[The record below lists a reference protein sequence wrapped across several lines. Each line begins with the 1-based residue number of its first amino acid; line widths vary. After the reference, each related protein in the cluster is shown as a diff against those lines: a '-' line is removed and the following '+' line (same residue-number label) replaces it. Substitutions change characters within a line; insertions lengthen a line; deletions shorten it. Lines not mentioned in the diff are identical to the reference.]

1 MALKFCRRNSEMTE
15 EIKIEQ
21 EKCIQAEKRAAGKLY
36 CPGAF
41 LEEMFWARDKCLELD
56 NIPYAEFDRRVKLIH
71 ELFGSV
77 GKNVFVERGFKCEQ
91 GKNIHVGDNFYC
103 NFNCT
108 IYDSYTVTIGN
119 NVMIGP
125 NVTICT
131 ATHPVEKAL
140 RLDPNQS
147 EYAKPVTI
155 CDNVWIGGGAFIN
168 PGVTIG
174 EGAGIA
180 SGAVVTKNVPANT
193 LAAGVPAAV
202 KKNINN
208 E

>member
-15 EIKIEQ
+15 EMKIAQ

-36 CPGAF
+36 CPGVF

-147 EYAKPVTI
+147 EYAKPLPNACRRAILISSTCATIWNVTP
-155 CDNVWIGGGAFIN
+155 WRR
-168 PGVTIG
+168 P
-174 EGAGIA
+174 A
-180 SGAVVTKNVPANT
+180 SPRIYILPTTDWNW
-193 LAAGVPAAV
+193 
-202 KKNINN
+202 
-208 E
+208 

>member
-1 MALKFCRRNSEMTE
+1 MTEE
-15 EIKIEQ
+15 EIKIAQ
-21 EKCIQAEKRAAGKLY
+21 EKRIQAEKRAAGKLY
-36 CPGAF
+36 CPGVF

-56 NIPYAEFDRRVKLIH
+56 SIPYAEFDRRVKLIH

-155 CDNVWIGGGAFIN
+155 GDNVWIGGGVFIN

-174 EGAGIA
+174 EGAVIA
-180 SGAVVTKNVPANT
+180 SGAVVTKDVPANT

>member
-1 MALKFCRRNSEMTE
+1 MTE
-15 EIKIEQ
+15 EMKIAQ
-21 EKCIQAEKRAAGKLY
+21 ERRIQEEKRAAGKLY
-36 CPGAF
+36 CPGVF

-56 NIPYAEFDRRVKLIH
+56 SIPYAEFDRRVKLIH

-125 NVTICT
+125 NVTVCT

-155 CDNVWIGGGAFIN
+155 GDNVWIGGGVFIN

-174 EGAGIA
+174 EGAVIA
-180 SGAVVTKNVPANT
+180 SGAVVTKDVPANT

>member
-1 MALKFCRRNSEMTE
+1 MTE
-15 EIKIEQ
+15 EMKIAQ

-36 CPGAF
+36 CPGVF

-155 CDNVWIGGGAFIN
+155 CDNVWTGRGVFIHTR
-168 PGVTIG
+168 VTIG
-174 EGAGIA
+174 QDDAIA
-180 SGAVVTKNVPANT
+180 SGAVVTKDVPANT

>member
-1 MALKFCRRNSEMTE
+1 MFVLRRILKMTAEEMKNAE
-15 EIKIEQ
+15 NKELQIER
-21 EKCIQAEKRAAGKLY
+21 RAAGELF
-36 CPGAF
+36 CPGVF
-41 LEEMFWARDKCLELD
+41 IDDMFWARDKCLELD

-155 CDNVWIGGGAFIN
+155 CDNVWIGGGVFIN

-174 EGAGIA
+174 EGAVIA
-180 SGAVVTKNVPANT
+180 SGAVVTKDVPANT